1 MRNLADIKLRTE
13 GWIAPAATLE
23 DVLLQHDIEQCLYHE
38 AALLDARRFED
49 WYALL
54 ADDLEYWMPARSTRS
69 SEDMDEEFAK
79 PGEGAL
85 FDDTKQHM
93 AERIRKL
100 FTGFAWAEDPPSRT
114 RHLVNNVRILEKTQ
128 SEGHLE
134 VKIECGFLIYRSR
147 LARDV
152 DLWVGRREDWLRK
165 ADGDGAWLIAKR
177 HIFIDQVSLS
187 SQNLSVFF

>member
-1 MRNLADIKLRTE
+1 MIGLELAPARRIHILGPAFIHPKLR
-13 GWIAPAATLE
+13 
-23 DVLLQHDIEQCLYHE
+23 VLVAQAI
-38 AALLDARRFED
+38 DARRFED

-54 ADDLEYWMPARSTRS
+54 ADDLEYWMPVRSTRS
-69 SEDMDEEFAK
+69 REDMSEEFAK
-79 PGEGAL
+79 PGEGAF

-114 RHLVNNVRILEKTQ
+114 RHLVNNVRILEK
-128 SEGHLE
+128 GRAADHLE
-134 VKIECGFLIYRSR
+134 VAIECGFLIYRSR

-165 ADGDGAWLIAKR
+165 SDAGGAWLIAKR

-187 SQNLSVFF
+187 SQNLSIFF